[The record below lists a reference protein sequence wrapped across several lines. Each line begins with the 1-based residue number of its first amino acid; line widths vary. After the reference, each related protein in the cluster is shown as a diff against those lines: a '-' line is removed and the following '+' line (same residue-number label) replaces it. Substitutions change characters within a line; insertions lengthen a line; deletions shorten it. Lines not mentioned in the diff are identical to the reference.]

1 MKIRQATDADI
12 GAMTHLLDQLFS
24 IERDFEPDA
33 GRQGRGLGMLLERA
47 DACVVV
53 AERQGEVVGMATM
66 QTLVST
72 AQGGHVGLL
81 EDLVVDASCRGR
93 GIGKAMVNRLLDWAA
108 AKGLTR
114 VQLLAD
120 RNNQPALA
128 FYQSQDWS
136 VTDLIALRK
145 L

>member
-66 QTLVST
+66 QTLIST